1 MGIAFRSLPVS
12 LNSLRSQSTVERDV
26 TGSRDPIL
34 PLRSFWEETWLER
47 GVVLR
52 TEQDGS
58 ACGSDLSRLIIPFA
72 EAGNSVDF
80 CDVRR
85 QDLVP
90 ICPNVVFEAALQPL
104 LGWLSPI
111 SLACAVRRT

>member
-26 TGSRDPIL
+26 TGSRDPIV
-34 PLRSFWEETWLER
+34 PLRSFWEEMWLER
-47 GVVLR
+47 GFVLR
-52 TEQDGS
+52 TVQDGS
-58 ACGSDLSRLIIPFA
+58 ACGSAHLSRLIIPFA
-72 EAGNSVDF
+72 EAGSSVDF
-80 CDVRR
+80 RDVRR
-85 QDLVP
+85 QYLVLSF
-90 ICPNVVFEAALQPL
+90 VFEAALQPL